1 MCTSVCTYT
10 VLIRQCVPIQFLS
23 VSVYLYSSYP
33 SVCTYTVLI
42 RQCVPIQFLSVS
54 VYLYSSYPSV
64 CTCTVLIRQCVPVQ
78 FLSVSVYLY
87 SSYPVFF
94 LLVHLPVFFSYFAVL
109 TMDFKKPGLATT
121 AWHLRD
127 YPVGLRVIPVLKIH
141 AYIDYHLL
149 ISLLMG

>member
-33 SVCTYTVLI
+33 
-42 RQCVPIQFLSVS
+42 
-54 VYLYSSYPSV
+54 
-64 CTCTVLIRQCVPVQ
+64 
-78 FLSVSVYLY
+78 
-87 SSYPVFF
+87 VFC

-127 YPVGLRVIPVLKIH
+127 YPVGLRVIPVLKIGH
-141 AYIDYHLL
+141 FTRLYRLPPTDFLVNGIVLLDYSSILC
-149 ISLLMG
+149 ISTRKSPRWRHQASRLGVLPPDLGGGGGECLWRH